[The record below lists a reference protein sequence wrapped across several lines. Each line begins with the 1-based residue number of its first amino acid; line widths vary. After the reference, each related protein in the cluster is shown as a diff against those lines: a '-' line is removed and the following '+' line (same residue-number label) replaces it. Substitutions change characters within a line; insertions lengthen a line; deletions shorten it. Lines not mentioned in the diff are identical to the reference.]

1 MANSSIVGFGCRQTM
16 TVGNTP
22 ATGGQSEFLV
32 QGGAAPG
39 ATVAIFK
46 GAPVAMQ
53 TAAGGAGVLGFIQD
67 QTAALMTDG
76 IVGGNTWATG
86 TANTNKSLGVF
97 NGATFVD
104 ASGKPSWTNGL
115 IAGQTSS
122 VDYNTGSANI
132 TAFVNTNP
140 TQEYTVRADAALTNA
155 SFNTL
160 TNVGFNLNSVGA
172 GVSGQSDSTL
182 DLSGVATTGVANYMW
197 KIVRSANVMDQSD
210 VTVAGTDLIV
220 VINPQASAYL
230 A

>member
-1 MANSSIVGFGCRQTM
+1 M

-32 QGGAAPG
+32 QGGGSPG
-39 ATVAIFK
+39 ATKAIFK

-53 TAAGGAGVLGFIQD
+53 TAAGGAGVLGYIQD

-76 IVGGNTWATG
+76 IVGGNTWAHNT
-86 TANTNKSLGVF
+86 TNTNKSLGVF

-115 IAGQTSS
+115 IAAQTSS
-122 VDYNTGSANI
+122 TDYNTGSNNI

-140 TQEYTVRADAALTNA
+140 AQEYTVRADAALTNA

-160 TNVGFNLNSVGA
+160 TNTGFNLNDAGA
-172 GVSGQSDSTL
+172 GKDGQSDCTL
-182 DLSGVATTGVANYMW
+182 DLGGVATTGVANYMW

-210 VTVAGTDLIV
+210 LTEAGADV
-220 VINPQASAYL
+220 VISYNPQSNAYQ

>member
-1 MANSSIVGFGCRQTM
+1 MANASTAGFGCRQTM

-53 TAAGGAGVLGFIQD
+53 TAAGGAGALGFIQD

-76 IVGGNTWATG
+76 IVGGNTWAHN

-104 ASGKPSWTNGL
+104 ATGKPSWTNGL

-122 VDYNTGSANI
+122 VDYNTASNNI

-140 TQEYTVRADAALTNA
+140 AQEYTVRADAALTNA

-160 TNVGFNLNSVGA
+160 TNTGFNLNDAGA
-172 GVSGQSDSTL
+172 GVSGMSDSTL

-197 KIVRSANVMDQSD
+197 KIVRSANIENQKDF
-210 VTVAGTDLIV
+210 TVAGADV
-220 VINPQASAYL
+220 VISYNPQANQYQA
-230 A
+230 

>member
-1 MANSSIVGFGCRQTM
+1 MANASIAGYGCRQTM

-46 GAPVAMQ
+46 GSPVAMQ
-53 TAAGGAGVLGFIQD
+53 TAAAPGQLGFIQD
-67 QTAALMTDG
+67 ASALAMTDT
-76 IVGGNTWATG
+76 IQGGVAWSHAR
-86 TANTNKSLGVF
+86 ANTNKVLGIF

-115 IAGQTSS
+115 IAAQTSS
-122 VDYNTGSANI
+122 TDYNTGSNNI

-140 TQEYTVRADAALTNA
+140 AQEYTVRADAALTNA

-160 TNVGFNLNSVGA
+160 TNTGFNLNDAGA
-172 GVSGQSDSTL
+172 GKDGQSDCTL
-182 DLSGVATTGVANYMW
+182 DLGGVATTGVANYMW
-197 KIVRSANVMDQSD
+197 KIVRSANVMNQSD
-210 VTVAGTDLIV
+210 FTVAGADIV
-220 VINPQASAYL
+220 ISYNPQSNAYQ

>member
-1 MANSSIVGFGCRQTM
+1 MANTSTVGYGCRQTM

-53 TAAGGAGVLGFIQD
+53 TAANVPGALGFIQD

-76 IVGGNTWATG
+76 IVGGNTWAHN

-104 ASGKPSWTNGL
+104 VTGKPSWANAL
-115 IAGQTSS
+115 PAGQTSA
-122 VDYNTGSANI
+122 VDYNTGSNNI

-140 TQEYTVRADAALTNA
+140 AQEYTVRADAALTNA

-160 TNVGFNLNSVGA
+160 TNTGFNLNDAGA
-172 GVSGQSDSTL
+172 GVSGQSDCTL
-182 DLSGVATTGVANYMW
+182 DLANTTGTANYMW
-197 KIVRSANVMDQSD
+197 KIVRSANVMEQQDFL
-210 VTVAGTDLIV
+210 VAGADVIV
-220 VINPQASAYL
+220 AYNPQSNAYQ

>member
-1 MANSSIVGFGCRQTM
+1 MANAQTVGYGCRQTM

-32 QGGAAPG
+32 QPV
-39 ATVAIFK
+39 ATNVAIFK
-46 GAPVAMQ
+46 GSPVAMQ
-53 TAAGGAGVLGFIQD
+53 TAQGNGSLGFIQD
-67 QTAALMTDG
+67 ASALAMTDG
-76 IVGGNTWATG
+76 IQGGVGWAHNR
-86 TANTNKSLGVF
+86 ANTNKSLGVF

-155 SFNTL
+155 SFNGL
-160 TNVGFNLNSVGA
+160 TNNGFNLNSVGA
-172 GVSGQSDSTL
+172 GVNGQSDSTL

-210 VTVAGTDLIV
+210 VTVAGADLIV

-230 A
+230 N

>member
-1 MANSSIVGFGCRQTM
+1 MANAQTAGYGCRQTM
-16 TVGNTP
+16 AVGNTP

-32 QGGAAPG
+32 QAL
-39 ATVAIFK
+39 ATNVAIKK
-46 GAPVAMQ
+46 GSPVAMQ
-53 TAAGGAGVLGFIQD
+53 TAAGNGSLGFIQD
-67 QTAALMTDG
+67 TSALAMTDG
-76 IVGGNTWATG
+76 VQGGVGWAHNR
-86 TANTNKSLGVF
+86 ANTNKVLGVF

-104 ASGKPSWTNGL
+104 ANGKPSWTNGL
-115 IAGQTSS
+115 NAGQLTS

-132 TAFVNTNP
+132 TAFANSNP
-140 TQEYTVRADAALTNA
+140 AQEYTVRADAALSNA

-172 GVSGQSDSTL
+172 GVNGQSDSTL

-230 A
+230 N

>member
-1 MANSSIVGFGCRQTM
+1 MANASIAGFGCRQTM

-39 ATVAIFK
+39 ATIAIFK

-53 TAAGGAGVLGFIQD
+53 TAAGGAGVLGYIQD

-76 IVGGNTWATG
+76 IVGGNTWAHN

-115 IAGQTSS
+115 TAAQTSS
-122 VDYNTGSANI
+122 VDYNTGSNNI

-140 TQEYTVRADAALTNA
+140 AQEYTVRADAALTNA

-160 TNVGFNLNSVGA
+160 TNTGFNLNDAGA
-172 GVSGQSDSTL
+172 GVSGMSDCTL

-210 VTVAGTDLIV
+210 FTEAGADIV
-220 VINPQASAYL
+220 VSYNPQSNAYQ

>member
-1 MANSSIVGFGCRQTM
+1 MANAQTAGYGCRQTM

-32 QGGAAPG
+32 QPV
-39 ATVAIFK
+39 ATNVAIFK
-46 GAPVAMQ
+46 GSPVAMQ
-53 TAAGGAGVLGFIQD
+53 TAAGNGSLGFIQD
-67 QTAALMTDG
+67 ASALAMTDG
-76 IVGGNTWATG
+76 VQGGVGWSHSR
-86 TANTNKSLGVF
+86 ANTNKVLGVF

-104 ASGKPSWTNGL
+104 ATGKPSWTNGL
-115 IAGQTSS
+115 IAGQLTS

-140 TQEYTVRADAALTNA
+140 MQEYTVRADAALSNA

-182 DLSGVATTGVANYMW
+182 DIPGAAGLANYMW
-197 KIVRSANVMDQSD
+197 KIVRSANVMDQQD
-210 VTVAGTDLIV
+210 FLVPGADLIV
-220 VINPQASAYL
+220 SLNPSASAYL

>member
-1 MANSSIVGFGCRQTM
+1 MANAQTAGYGCRQTM

-32 QGGAAPG
+32 QPV
-39 ATVAIFK
+39 ATNVAIFK
-46 GAPVAMQ
+46 GSPVAMQ
-53 TAAGGAGVLGFIQD
+53 TAQGNGSLGFIQD
-67 QTAALMTDG
+67 ASALAMTDG
-76 IVGGNTWATG
+76 IQGGVGWDHSR
-86 TANTNKSLGVF
+86 ANTNKVLGVF

-104 ASGKPSWTNGL
+104 ATGKPSWTNGL
-115 IAGQTSS
+115 IAGQLTS

-140 TQEYTVRADAALTNA
+140 MQEYTVRADAALSNA

-182 DLSGVATTGVANYMW
+182 DISGVATTGLANYMW
-197 KIVRSANVMDQSD
+197 KIVRSANVMDQTD
-210 VTVAGTDLIV
+210 VTVPGTDLIV
-220 VINPQASAYL
+220 TLNPQASAYL

>member
-1 MANSSIVGFGCRQTM
+1 MANTSTVGYGCRQTM

-39 ATVAIFK
+39 ATIAIFK

-53 TAAGGAGVLGFIQD
+53 TAANVPGALGYIQD

-76 IVGGNTWATG
+76 IVGGNTWAHN

-104 ASGKPSWTNGL
+104 VTGKPSWANAL
-115 IAGQTSS
+115 PAGQTSA
-122 VDYNTGSANI
+122 VDYNTGSNNI

-140 TQEYTVRADAALTNA
+140 AQEYTVRADAALTNA

-160 TNVGFNLNSVGA
+160 TNTGFNLNDAGV
-172 GVSGQSDSTL
+172 GVSGQSDCTL
-182 DLSGVATTGVANYMW
+182 DLGGVATTGVANYMW
-197 KIVRSANVMDQSD
+197 KIVRSANVMEQNDFL
-210 VTVAGTDLIV
+210 VAGADVIV
-220 VINPQASAYL
+220 AYNPQSNAYQ

>member
-1 MANSSIVGFGCRQTM
+1 MANTSTVGYGCRQTM

-32 QGGAAPG
+32 QGGTAPG
-39 ATVAIFK
+39 ATKAIFK

-53 TAAGGAGVLGFIQD
+53 TAANVPGVLGFIQD

-76 IVGGNTWATG
+76 IVGGNTWAHN

-104 ASGKPSWTNGL
+104 VTGKPSWANAL
-115 IAGQTSS
+115 PAGQTSA
-122 VDYNTGSANI
+122 VDYNTGSNNI

-140 TQEYTVRADAALTNA
+140 AQEYTVRADAALTNA

-160 TNVGFNLNSVGA
+160 TNTGFNLNDAGA
-172 GVSGQSDSTL
+172 GVSGQSDCTL
-182 DLSGVATTGVANYMW
+182 DLANTTGTANYMW
-197 KIVRSANVMDQSD
+197 KIVRSANVMEQQDFL
-210 VTVAGTDLIV
+210 VAGADVIV
-220 VINPQASAYL
+220 AYNPQSNAYQ

>member
-1 MANSSIVGFGCRQTM
+1 MANANTAGYGCRQTM

-39 ATVAIFK
+39 ATIAIFK

-53 TAAGGAGVLGFIQD
+53 TAANVPGALGYIQD
-67 QTAALMTDG
+67 QSAALMTDG
-76 IVGGNTWATG
+76 IVGGNTWAHD

-115 IAGQTSS
+115 TAAQTSS
-122 VDYNTGSANI
+122 TDYNTGSNNI

-140 TQEYTVRADAALTNA
+140 AQEYTVRADAALTNA

-160 TNVGFNLNSVGA
+160 TNVGFNLNDAGA
-172 GVSGQSDSTL
+172 GVSGMSDATL

-197 KIVRSANVMDQSD
+197 KIVRSANVMNQSD
-210 VTVAGTDLIV
+210 FTEAGADIV
-220 VINPQASAYL
+220 ISYNPQSNAYQ

>member
-1 MANSSIVGFGCRQTM
+1 MANANTAGYGCRQAM

-22 ATGGQSEFLV
+22 ATGGQSDFVV
-32 QGGAAPG
+32 QGGGSPG

-53 TAAGGAGVLGFIQD
+53 TAAGGAGTLGYIQD

-76 IVGGNTWATG
+76 IVGGNTWAHN

-97 NGATFVD
+97 NGATFID
-104 ASGKPSWTNGL
+104 ANGKPTWTNGL
-115 IAGQTSS
+115 AAAQTSS
-122 VDYNTGSANI
+122 VDYNTGSDDI

-140 TQEYTVRADAALTNA
+140 QQEYVARADASLTIA

-160 TNVGFNLNSVGA
+160 TNTGFNLNDAGA
-172 GVSGQSDSTL
+172 GKDGQSDCTL
-182 DLSGVATTGVANYMW
+182 DISAVATTGVANYMW
-197 KIVRSANVMDQSD
+197 KLVRSADIENQNDLGA
-210 VTVAGTDLIV
+210 AGADIV
-220 VINPQASAYL
+220 ISYNPQANQYL

>member
-1 MANSSIVGFGCRQTM
+1 MANANTAGYGCRQAM

-53 TAAGGAGVLGFIQD
+53 TAAGGAGVLGYIQD

-76 IVGGNTWATG
+76 IVGGNTWAHN

-104 ASGKPSWTNGL
+104 ASGKPTWTNGL

-122 VDYNTGSANI
+122 TDYNTGSNNI

-140 TQEYTVRADAALTNA
+140 AQEYTVRADAALTNA

-160 TNVGFNLNSVGA
+160 TNEGFNLNDAGA
-172 GVSGQSDSTL
+172 GKDGQSDCTL

-210 VTVAGTDLIV
+210 LTEAGADV
-220 VINPQASAYL
+220 VISYNPQSNAYQ

>member
-1 MANSSIVGFGCRQTM
+1 MANAQTAGYGCRQTM

-32 QGGAAPG
+32 QPV
-39 ATVAIFK
+39 ATNVAIFK
-46 GAPVAMQ
+46 GSPVAMQ
-53 TAAGGAGVLGFIQD
+53 TAAGNGSLGFIQD
-67 QTAALMTDG
+67 ASALAMTDG
-76 IVGGNTWATG
+76 VQGGVGWSHNR
-86 TANTNKSLGVF
+86 ANTNKVLGVF

-104 ASGKPSWTNGL
+104 ATGKPSWTNGL
-115 IAGQTSS
+115 IAGQLTS

-140 TQEYTVRADAALTNA
+140 MQEYTVRADAALSNA

-182 DLSGVATTGVANYMW
+182 DIPGAAGLANYMW
-197 KIVRSANVMDQSD
+197 KIVRSANVINQQDFL
-210 VTVAGTDLIV
+210 VPGADLIV
-220 VINPQASAYL
+220 TLNPSASAYL

>member
-1 MANSSIVGFGCRQTM
+1 MANASIAGFGCRQTM

-76 IVGGNTWATG
+76 IVGGNTWAHN

-115 IAGQTSS
+115 TAAQTSS
-122 VDYNTGSANI
+122 VDYNTGSNNI

-140 TQEYTVRADAALTNA
+140 AQEYTVRADAALTNA

-160 TNVGFNLNSVGA
+160 TNTGFNLNDAGA
-172 GVSGQSDSTL
+172 GVSGMSDSTL
-182 DLSGVATTGVANYMW
+182 NLNGVATTGVANYMW
-197 KIVRSANVMDQSD
+197 KIVRSANVENQKDFL
-210 VTVAGTDLIV
+210 VAGADVIV
-220 VINPQASAYL
+220 AYNPQSNAYQ

>member
-1 MANSSIVGFGCRQTM
+1 MANASTVGFGCRQTM

-46 GAPVAMQ
+46 GSTVGMQ
-53 TAAGGAGVLGFIQD
+53 TAAGGAGTLGFIMD
-67 QTAALMTDG
+67 QSAATMTDG
-76 IVGGNTWATG
+76 VTGGATWTLAGG
-86 TANTNKSLGVF
+86 TNPSLGVF

-104 ASGKPSWTNGL
+104 VTGKPSWTNGL
-115 IAGQTSS
+115 AAAQTSA
-122 VDYNTGSANI
+122 VDYNTGSNNI

-140 TQEYTVRADAALTNA
+140 DQEYTVRADAALTNA

-160 TNVGFNLNSVGA
+160 TNTGFNLNNVGA
-172 GVSGQSDSTL
+172 GKNGMSDSTL

-197 KIVRSANVMDQSD
+197 KIVRSANVQSQ
-210 VTVAGTDLIV
+210 TDLTVPGADVIV
-220 VINPQASAYL
+220 SYSNNAAAYK
-230 A
+230 